1 MSRPCRPR
9 TSIASGCPHCRI
21 LLFAGID
28 LVIALVLLLGNGF
41 TVGFW
46 AILAIG
52 IVLAVLGLLRLY
64 SKPPE

>member
-1 MSRPCRPR
+1 MSAGDFHRQRVSALP
-9 TSIASGCPHCRI
+9 I

-52 IVLAVLGLLRLY
+52 IVLAVLGFLRLY